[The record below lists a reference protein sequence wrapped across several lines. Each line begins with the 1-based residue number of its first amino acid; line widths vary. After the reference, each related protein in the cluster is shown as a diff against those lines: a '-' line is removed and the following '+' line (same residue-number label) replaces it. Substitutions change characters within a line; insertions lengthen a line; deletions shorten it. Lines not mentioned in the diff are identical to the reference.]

1 MEPDEMHLG
10 VLRDLAGDVARSVS
24 IIFER
29 LC

>member
-10 VLRDLAGDVARSVS
+10 ALRDLADDVARSVL